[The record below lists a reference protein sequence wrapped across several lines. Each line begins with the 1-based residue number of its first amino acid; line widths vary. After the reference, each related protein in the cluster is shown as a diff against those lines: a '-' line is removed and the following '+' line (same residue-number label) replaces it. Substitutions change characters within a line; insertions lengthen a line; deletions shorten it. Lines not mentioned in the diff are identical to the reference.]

1 MYAAEKMI
9 DALEPPLDK
18 NDPNPNL
25 AVWINRVRLS
35 QNTIDSI
42 LSIDSASE
50 HIAKARYNFV
60 FSL

>member
-18 NDPNPNL
+18 NNPNPNL

-42 LSIDSASE
+42 LSIESASE
-50 HIAKARYNFV
+50 CAAKAR
-60 FSL
+60 